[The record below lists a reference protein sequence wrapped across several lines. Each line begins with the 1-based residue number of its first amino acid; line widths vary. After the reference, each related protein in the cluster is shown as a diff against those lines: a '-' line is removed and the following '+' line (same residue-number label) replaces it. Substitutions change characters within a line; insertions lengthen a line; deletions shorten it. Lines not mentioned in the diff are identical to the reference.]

1 MTNSTRNKIISFS
14 ISFMVIAAGIIVF
27 IPFLYM
33 FSSSMRTPAEA
44 FKLPPAIV
52 PERFMI
58 ENYISLFQSD
68 LPFAKMFLN
77 SSIVTIVTI
86 GVQIVICSMAAY
98 AFSKIDFV
106 GKNFWFLAFLMSMM
120 VTVQATLLPVYI
132 IMSKI
137 HLINKLSSVILIS
150 VFNAFGIFLLRQS
163 IASVPNAVIEAAK
176 IDGAGHFRICWQ
188 ITIPMVKSTIATLV
202 ILNFNAIWN
211 DYFVPYIVISKW
223 EKMTV
228 PLGVAAMKGYMG
240 SGNKSVVLAGV
251 TVAILPILLIF
262 LAGQKYI
269 VEGLTASSVKG

>member
-120 VTVQATLLPVYI
+120 VPVQATIIPVYI

-150 VFNAFGIFLLRQS
+150 VFNALESFSCVSLLPQCQMLLSRRQ
-163 IASVPNAVIEAAK
+163 
-176 IDGAGHFRICWQ
+176 
-188 ITIPMVKSTIATLV
+188 KSTGQD
-202 ILNFNAIWN
+202 ILG
-211 DYFVPYIVISKW
+211 FVGRLRFRW
-223 EKMTV
+223 
-228 PLGVAAMKGYMG
+228 
-240 SGNKSVVLAGV
+240 
-251 TVAILPILLIF
+251 
-262 LAGQKYI
+262 
-269 VEGLTASSVKG
+269 